1 MAAPI
6 DAASLR
12 VQDPADI
19 AAAMRLE
26 YQLLRQQ
33 ISDADNTC
41 VLILGLLIT
50 ASLTITGFATQR
62 LAASVAWLLM
72 PLWLF
77 GYWYLTE
84 KRFIILKTALY
95 LRTQVEVKYPGLGW
109 ESWNQSTRHVLG
121 EAKTPIVR
129 YRPFHIES
137 GITGVVAIT
146 VPVFVAYTASWN
158 LGEPWFWIA
167 LLSAVVLLVTMLRNL
182 RAYRSVP
189 RE

>member
-1 MAAPI
+1 MAAPL
-6 DAASLR
+6 DSASLK
-12 VQDPADI
+12 VQDPGDI

-50 ASLTITGFATQR
+50 ASLTITGIATQR

-95 LRTQVEVKYPGLGW
+95 LRTQVGVKYPGFGW
-109 ESWNQSTRHVLG
+109 EPWNQATRHVLC

-137 GITGVVAIT
+137 GISGVVAVT

-158 LGEPWFWIA
+158 LGEAWFWLA
-167 LLSAVVLLVTMLRNL
+167 LLGAAVLFVTMLRSL